1 MIKIIHRIN
10 SVKKLKKIDNNHG
23 IEIDVRSFN
32 KNLILNHDPFK
43 NGDLLKNWVKFY
55 NHKLLIVNIKEEGL
69 EYQILKILNKYKIKN
84 YFFLDQ
90 TFPFLVKF
98 SHRMK
103 KNCAFRLSDYESIST
118 IKKIKDKIKWV
129 WIDFFE
135 NFYFDKKD
143 FEFLKKNELK
153 ICLVSPELKN
163 LSSKKIKIMKNIIK
177 KNNIKVDAICTKKP
191 NLW

>member
-43 NGDLLKNWVKFY
+43 NGDLLKNWIKFY

-143 FEFLKKNELK
+143 FEFLKKNKLK

>member
-10 SVKKLKKIDNNHG
+10 SIKKLKKIDNNHG

-43 NGDLLKNWVKFY
+43 NGDLLKNWIKFY

-135 NFYFDKKD
+135 NFYFNKKTSN
-143 FEFLKKNELK
+143 F
-153 ICLVSPELKN
+153 
-163 LSSKKIKIMKNIIK
+163 
-177 KNNIKVDAICTKKP
+177 
-191 NLW
+191 